1 MSRFPKWECARL
13 EYKTIDH
20 FRDLAKMIIVGG
32 GLSDKNVEKFYNNIW
47 GVRKRDSLQILTL

>member
-1 MSRFPKWECARL
+1 MSDSLDVGEHALDWSE
-13 EYKTIDH
+13 D
-20 FRDLAKMIIVGG
+20 VGG